1 MSAITTKIIP
11 VREAA
16 ERLGVSRQ
24 RIHAMVKQGKLRA
37 SPKRRAE
44 KGRVVHP
51 SAVWITVQSIEQLEA
66 ERRQSSETEGERD
79 E

>member
-1 MSAITTKIIP
+1 MAAITTKIIP

-24 RIHAMVKQGKLRA
+24 RIHAMIKQGKLRA
-37 SPKRRAE
+37 SPKRRAV
-44 KGRVVHP
+44 KGRVIHP
-51 SAVWITVQSIEQLEA
+51 SGVWVTVQSIQKLEA
-66 ERRQSSETEGERD
+66 ERREREQGGGSD